1 MKLGVLREI
10 VFNERRV
17 ALVPR
22 IAGNMVKAGYEVLVQ
37 AGAGNGALTTD
48 REYEEAGATLLERAE
63 DICREADVVLKVQ
76 RPITDPVT
84 EKHETEMM
92 REGTVLISFLIP
104 HEEMDLL
111 DILAEKRVSAFS
123 MNLIPRI
130 TRAQTMD
137 ALTSQA
143 TVAGYQAAVI
153 GACTSPRFFPMLTT
167 AAGTIAP
174 ARVLVLGAGVAGLH
188 AIATA
193 RRLGADVEAFD
204 IRPAV
209 KEEVESLG
217 AKFVDVSVG
226 AEETEDEQGYAKEIS
241 EEEKKREQAV
251 LTDHV
256 RAADVVITT
265 AMVPGKPAPILVTEE
280 MLKGMRPGSVIVDVA
295 AESGGNCELTQQGKW
310 IHKHGV
316 VICGPLNLPSMM
328 PFDASSMYAKNI
340 TSFLALIVKEGELN
354 IDFEDEIVREACL
367 THDGRVL
374 FESELSHE

>member
-1 MKLGVLREI
+1 MKIGVLREI

-22 IAGNMVKAGYEVLVQ
+22 TVGIMKKEGYEVLVQ
-37 AGAGNGALTTD
+37 AGAGNGALTTN
-48 REYEEAGATLLERAE
+48 REYEEAGATLIEHAR
-63 DICREADVVLKVQ
+63 DVYGQADVVLKVQ

-84 EKHETEMM
+84 GKHETEMM
-92 REGTVLISFLIP
+92 RDGAVLISFLIP
-104 HEEMDLL
+104 HEETDLL
-111 DILAEKRVSAFS
+111 DILAQKRVSAFS

-174 ARVLVLGAGVAGLH
+174 AKVLVLGAGVAGLH

-226 AEETEDEQGYAKEIS
+226 AEDTEDEQGYAKEIS

-251 LTDHV
+251 LTEHV
-256 RAADVVITT
+256 RGADVVITT

-280 MLKGMRPGSVIVDVA
+280 MLQGMRPGSVIVDVA
-295 AESGGNCELTQQGKW
+295 AESGGNCELTQRGKW

-316 VICGPLNLPSMM
+316 VICGPLNIPSMM
-328 PFDASSMYAKNI
+328 PFDASSMYAKNV
-340 TSFLALIVKEGELN
+340 TSFLALLVKEGELN
-354 IDFEDEIVREACL
+354 INFEDEIVREACV
-367 THDGRVL
+367 THDGQVL
-374 FESELSHE
+374 FVKES